1 MGDTGTDGRIAD
13 DGRASVQPEG
23 AAGTPGAHIRRAA
36 HTHPRVAVALFIVVL
51 MVVGFGGVQG
61 FRAITLANAQAA
73 YDDALTASLSAQNSA
88 VAHVAAAEAVLTAA
102 EKVLTD
108 SEGKV
113 LSKEPRAKLAA
124 ALDLADSQLGAA
136 HEELVAAERGLAAP
150 TTDNAFFSPGDGLRR
165 GSVTLATLSFAD
177 ATELTII
184 TDALAGPVRA
194 VTAAMALWQAEHDR
208 LQVEQERLQAEQD
221 IIASGRYTN
230 NTHAIGWYPE
240 LDECVGSVDVTAQY
254 GVPTIAEH
262 WSCGGRNFPDDAG
275 TIITLTGVHAGS
287 YRVEGI
293 AKMLNANRD
302 STEDLPQGFD
312 LLYQTCQNG
321 QSSTM
326 SFTGLTRIEE

>member
-1 MGDTGTDGRIAD
+1 MGDMSAGDERAD
-13 DGRASVQPEG
+13 DEHATGQPESLD
-23 AAGTPGAHIRRAA
+23 GTPRSGIRHAVR
-36 HTHPRVAVALFIVVL
+36 THPRVAAAVLVIVLV
-51 MVVGFGGVQG
+51 VVGVGGAQTY
-61 FRAITLANAQAA
+61 RAIALANAQAA
-73 YDDALTASLSAQNSA
+73 YDNALADSLSAQNSA
-88 VAHVAAAEAVLTAA
+88 VADVAAAKAVLTAA
-102 EKVLTD
+102 ETVLTD

-113 LSKEPRAKLAA
+113 LSEQPRTELAT
-124 ALDLADSQLGAA
+124 ALDLAENQLSAA
-136 HEELVAAERGLAAP
+136 HDELAAAERGLAAP

-165 GSVTLATLSFAD
+165 GSVTLASLSFAD
-177 ATELTII
+177 ATELKTI
-184 TDALAGPVRA
+184 TDALASPVQS
-194 VTAAMALWQAEHDR
+194 VTAAIALWQAEQDR
-208 LQVEQERLQAEQD
+208 RQAEQD
-221 IIASGRYTN
+221 LIVGARYTN

-302 STEDLPQGFD
+302 STSDLPQGFD

>member
-73 YDDALTASLSAQNSA
+73 YDDALTASLSAQNLA

-240 LDECVGSVDVTAQY
+240 LDECV
-254 GVPTIAEH
+254 AEH
-262 WSCGGRNFPDDAG
+262 WSCGGRKFPDDAG